1 MSDEDDTFLVCLPV
15 SAAVVVVPG
24 STKTRCSACQQPV
37 WISAASKAL
46 SQTRGLHILCMPCAE
61 KRAADDDDVVIEP
74 PTEEQRKE
82 IRDTLERG

>member
-1 MSDEDDTFLVCLPV
+1 MSAEDDAFLVCLPV

-24 STKTRCSACQQPV
+24 STKARCSTCQQPV

-46 SQTRGLHILCMPCAE
+46 SQSRGLHILCMPCAE
-61 KRAADDDDVVIEP
+61 KRAADDEEVVIEP

-82 IRDTLERG
+82 IRDTIERG